1 MVTKKS
7 ASSASVSILSVQN
20 ENGASFVV
28 VVFRVVVDPSPFS
41 PSFPFS
47 ALQLPLLTDPSFSIL
62 FSLVERERVIRLRSI
77 HCIRSDT
84 RRTLALHPFCWRR
97 QKCSRTFALLL
108 FSANLSFTNHHHA
121 RHCNCLLGRLF
132 TCHGSRCIV
141 RPSASSTA
149 TLSSSSAG
157 RSTVTLSA
165 AATAIRRQRS
175 PAAATVV

>member
-1 MVTKKS
+1 MLLW
-7 ASSASVSILSVQN
+7 IHRLSHRH
-20 ENGASFVV
+20 F
-28 VVFRVVVDPSPFS
+28 PSLS
-41 PSFPFS
+41 
-47 ALQLPLLTDPSFSIL
+47 LQLPLLTDPSFSIL

-149 TLSSSSAG
+149 TLSSRSAG